1 MRLRST
7 IYSTQ
12 KLKIEVVL
20 TCEELLGLIASF
32 YKTHRFFEVISCTI
46 KYYFCVK
53 LKELKMEDIAGKTFN
68 VVIIGS
74 GPAGL
79 TAALYAARA
88 DLNPIVFEGPEP
100 GGQLMTTTDVEN
112 YPGYPE
118 GVLGPKMMEDFR
130 EQAKRFGA
138 DCRYGYVNDIDFS
151 KRPYKITVDEKTEV
165 FAHTIIA
172 STGASAKWL
181 HLESEQKLRGK
192 GVSACA
198 TCDGAFFRN
207 EHVVVVG
214 GGDTAMEEA
223 TFLTKF
229 ASKVTV
235 VHRRG
240 ELRASKAM
248 QNRALNNKK
257 IEFIWDSEL
266 AEVLGDHVVQGVKI
280 RNLKTDKIITLE
292 DVTGVFVAI
301 GHKPNTD
308 LLKGVVAMDD
318 VGYIQT
324 KGQSTETDLPGIF
337 ACGDAMDAVY
347 RQAVTAAGTGCKAAL
362 DAEKYLSEEISEE
375 AIAEAH
381 WK

>member
-1 MRLRST
+1 M
-7 IYSTQ
+7 
-12 KLKIEVVL
+12 KDIE
-20 TCEELLGLIASF
+20 
-32 YKTHRFFEVISCTI
+32 
-46 KYYFCVK
+46 
-53 LKELKMEDIAGKTFN
+53 GKTFDT
-68 VVIIGS
+68 VIVGS

-79 TAALYAARA
+79 TAAIYAARA

-100 GGQLMTTTDVEN
+100 GGQLVQTTDVDN

-138 DCRYGYVNDIDFS
+138 DCRYGYVTDINFDN
-151 KRPYKITVDEKTEV
+151 RPYKLTVDEETTIHAK
-165 FAHTIIA
+165 TIIIA
-172 STGASAKWL
+172 TGASAMWL
-181 HLESEQKLRGK
+181 GLESEQKMRGK

-207 EHVVVVG
+207 EHVVIVG

-229 ASKVTV
+229 ARKVTV
-235 VHRRG
+235 IHRRD

-248 QNRALNNKK
+248 QARAFKNDK
-257 IEFIWDSEL
+257 IEFMWNSEL
-266 AEVLGDHVVQGVKI
+266 IEVMGDTVVDGVKV
-280 RNLKTDKIITLE
+280 RNSKTDETMTLD
-292 DVTGVFVAI
+292 DVTGVFIAI

-308 LLKGVVAMDD
+308 LFKGVLTMDE

-324 KGQSTETDLPGIF
+324 KGDSTETDLPGIF
-337 ACGDAMDAVY
+337 ASGDAMDSVY
-347 RQAVTAAGTGCKAAL
+347 RQAVTAAGTGCRAAL
-362 DAEKYLSEEISEE
+362 DAERFLSEDKSEE
-375 AIAEAH
+375 AIAEEH

>member
-1 MRLRST
+1 
-7 IYSTQ
+7 
-12 KLKIEVVL
+12 
-20 TCEELLGLIASF
+20 
-32 YKTHRFFEVISCTI
+32 
-46 KYYFCVK
+46 
-53 LKELKMEDIAGKTFN
+53 MEDIAGKTFK
-68 VVIIGS
+68 VVIVGS

-88 DLNPIVFEGPEP
+88 DLSPIVFEGPEP

-112 YPGYPE
+112 FPGYPE
-118 GVLGPKMMEDFR
+118 GVMGPQMMQDMR
-130 EQAKRFGA
+130 QQATRFGA
-138 DCRYGYVNDIDFS
+138 DCRYGMVTNIDFS
-151 KRPYKITVDEKTEV
+151 QKPYILTIDDNVEI
-165 FAHTIIA
+165 FAHAVIA

-181 HLESEQKLRGK
+181 HLPSEQKLRGK

-198 TCDGAFFRN
+198 TCDGAFFRDQ
-207 EHVVVVG
+207 HVLVIG

-235 VHRRG
+235 VHRRD

-248 QNRALNNKK
+248 QQRAFNNDK
-257 IEFIWDSEL
+257 IEFMWDSEL
-266 AEVLGDHVVQGVKI
+266 VEVLGDNVVEGAKVKN
-280 RNLKTDKIITLE
+280 RNTDEVNTLD

-308 LLKGVVAMDD
+308 LFKGVVEMDD

-324 KGQSTETDLPGIF
+324 KGQSTETDQPGLF

-362 DAEKYLSEEISEE
+362 DAERYLGELESRE
-375 AIAEAH
+375 AIAESH

>member
-1 MRLRST
+1 M
-7 IYSTQ
+7 I
-12 KLKIEVVL
+12 
-20 TCEELLGLIASF
+20 
-32 YKTHRFFEVISCTI
+32 
-46 KYYFCVK
+46 
-53 LKELKMEDIAGKTFN
+53 MEDIAGKTFK
-68 VVIIGS
+68 VVIVGS

-88 DLNPIVFEGPEP
+88 DLSPIVFEGPEP

-112 YPGYPE
+112 FPGYPE
-118 GVLGPKMMEDFR
+118 GVMGPKMMQDFR
-130 EQAKRFGA
+130 EQATRFGA
-138 DCRYGYVNDIDFS
+138 DCRYGYVTDIDFS
-151 KRPYKITVDEKTEV
+151 ERPYKVTVDEKTEV
-165 FAHTIIA
+165 YAHSIIA

-198 TCDGAFFRN
+198 TCDGAFFRDQ
-207 EHVVVVG
+207 HVIIVG

-235 VHRRG
+235 IHRRD

-248 QNRALNNKK
+248 QQRAFNNDK
-257 IEFIWDSEL
+257 IEFMWDSEL
-266 AEVLGDHVVQGVKI
+266 IEVLGDKVVDGVKV
-280 RNLKTDKIITLE
+280 RNRNTDEVTTLD
-292 DVTGVFVAI
+292 DVTGVFIAI

-308 LLKGVVAMDD
+308 LFKGVVEMDD

-324 KGQSTETDLPGIF
+324 KGQSTATDLPGIF

-362 DAEKYLSEEISEE
+362 DAEKYLGELESEE
-375 AIAEAH
+375 AIAESH

>member
-1 MRLRST
+1 
-7 IYSTQ
+7 
-12 KLKIEVVL
+12 
-20 TCEELLGLIASF
+20 
-32 YKTHRFFEVISCTI
+32 
-46 KYYFCVK
+46 
-53 LKELKMEDIAGKTFN
+53 MEDIANKTFK

-88 DLNPIVFEGPEP
+88 DLSPVVFEGPEP

-112 YPGYPE
+112 FPGYPN
-118 GVLGPKMMEDFR
+118 GVMGPQMMQDFR
-130 EQAKRFGA
+130 EQASKFGA
-138 DCRYGYVNDIDFS
+138 DLRYGYITDIEFGD
-151 KRPYKITVDEKTEV
+151 RPYKLTVDEKTTIY
-165 FAHTIIA
+165 AHTIII
-172 STGASAKWL
+172 STGASAMWL
-181 HLESEQKLRGK
+181 GLESETKLRGK

-207 EHVVVVG
+207 QHVVIVG

-235 VHRRG
+235 VHRRD

-248 QNRALNNKK
+248 QAKAFANEK
-257 IEFIWDSEL
+257 IEFIWDSEID
-266 AEVLGDHVVQGVKI
+266 EILGDQVVDGVRIKN
-280 RNLKTDKIITLE
+280 RKTCETTTLE
-292 DVTGVFVAI
+292 DVTGVFMAI

-308 LLKGVVAMDD
+308 LFKGVLTMDN

-324 KGQSTETDLPGIF
+324 KGQSTKTDLPGIF
-337 ACGDAMDAVY
+337 ACGDAMDAIY

-362 DAEKYLSEEISEE
+362 DAEHYLGELSPEEI
-375 AIAEAH
+375 AEQH
-381 WK
+381 WQ

>member
-1 MRLRST
+1 
-7 IYSTQ
+7 
-12 KLKIEVVL
+12 
-20 TCEELLGLIASF
+20 
-32 YKTHRFFEVISCTI
+32 
-46 KYYFCVK
+46 
-53 LKELKMEDIAGKTFN
+53 MEDIAGKTFQ
-68 VVIIGS
+68 VVIVGS

-88 DLNPIVFEGPEP
+88 DLSPIVFEGPEP

-112 YPGYPE
+112 FPGYPE
-118 GVLGPKMMEDFR
+118 GVMGPKMMQDFR
-130 EQAKRFGA
+130 EQATRFGA
-138 DCRYGYVNDIDFS
+138 DCRYGYVTDIDFS
-151 KRPYKITVDEKTEV
+151 KRPYKVTVDEKIEV
-165 FAHTIIA
+165 YAHAIIA

-198 TCDGAFFRN
+198 TCDGAFFRDQ
-207 EHVVVVG
+207 HVIIVG

-235 VHRRG
+235 IHRRD

-248 QNRALNNKK
+248 QQRAFNNDK
-257 IEFIWDSEL
+257 IEFMWDSEL
-266 AEVLGDHVVQGVKI
+266 IEVLGDQVVDGVKV
-280 RNLKTDKIITLE
+280 RNRKTDEVTTLD
-292 DVTGVFVAI
+292 DVTGVFIAI

-308 LLKGVVAMDD
+308 LFKGVVEMDD

-324 KGQSTETDLPGIF
+324 KGQSTGTDQPGLF

-362 DAEKYLSEEISEE
+362 DAEKYLGELESEE
-375 AIAEAH
+375 AIAESH

>member
-1 MRLRST
+1 
-7 IYSTQ
+7 
-12 KLKIEVVL
+12 
-20 TCEELLGLIASF
+20 
-32 YKTHRFFEVISCTI
+32 
-46 KYYFCVK
+46 
-53 LKELKMEDIAGKTFN
+53 MEDIAGKTFE
-68 VVIIGS
+68 VIIVGS

-88 DLNPIVFEGPEP
+88 DLKPLVFEGPEP
-100 GGQLMTTTDVEN
+100 GGQLMTTTDVDN
-112 YPGYPE
+112 FPGYPE
-118 GVLGPKMMEDFR
+118 GVMGPKMMQDFR
-130 EQAKRFGA
+130 EQATRFGA
-138 DCRYGYVNDIDFS
+138 DCRYGYVTDIDFS
-151 KRPYKITVDEKTEV
+151 ERPYKITVDEKTELY
-165 FAHTIIA
+165 AHAIIA

-207 EHVVVVG
+207 QHVLVVG

-235 VHRRG
+235 IHRRD

-248 QNRALNNKK
+248 QTRAFNNKK
-257 IEFIWDSEL
+257 IEFMWDSEL
-266 AEVLGDHVVQGVKI
+266 VEVLGDKVVEGAKVKN
-280 RNLKTDKIITLE
+280 RNNGEVTTLD

-308 LLKGVVAMDD
+308 LFKGVVEMDD

-324 KGQSTETDLPGIF
+324 KGQSTETELPGLF

-362 DAEKYLSEEISEE
+362 DAERYLGDLESEE
-375 AIAEAH
+375 AIAESH

>member
-1 MRLRST
+1 
-7 IYSTQ
+7 
-12 KLKIEVVL
+12 
-20 TCEELLGLIASF
+20 
-32 YKTHRFFEVISCTI
+32 
-46 KYYFCVK
+46 
-53 LKELKMEDIAGKTFN
+53 MEDIANKTFK

-88 DLNPIVFEGPEP
+88 DLSPIVFEGPEP

-112 YPGYPE
+112 FPGYPN
-118 GVLGPKMMEDFR
+118 GVMGPQMMQDFR
-130 EQAKRFGA
+130 EQASKFGA
-138 DCRYGYVNDIDFS
+138 DLRYGYITDIEFGD
-151 KRPYKITVDEKTEV
+151 RPYKLTVDEKTTIY
-165 FAHTIIA
+165 AHTIII
-172 STGASAKWL
+172 STGASAMWL
-181 HLESEQKLRGK
+181 GLESETRLRGK

-207 EHVVVVG
+207 QHVVIVG

-235 VHRRG
+235 VHRRD

-248 QNRALNNKK
+248 QAKAFANEK
-257 IEFIWDSEL
+257 IEFIWDSEID
-266 AEVLGDHVVQGVKI
+266 EILGEQVVDGVRIKN
-280 RNLKTDKIITLE
+280 RNTGDTTTLE
-292 DVTGVFVAI
+292 DVTGVFMAI

-308 LLKGVVAMDD
+308 LFKGVLTMDN

-324 KGQSTETDLPGIF
+324 KGQSTKTDLPGIF
-337 ACGDAMDAVY
+337 ACGDAMDAIY

-362 DAEKYLSEEISEE
+362 DAEHYLGELSPEEI
-375 AIAEAH
+375 AEQH
-381 WK
+381 WQ

>member
-1 MRLRST
+1 
-7 IYSTQ
+7 
-12 KLKIEVVL
+12 
-20 TCEELLGLIASF
+20 
-32 YKTHRFFEVISCTI
+32 
-46 KYYFCVK
+46 
-53 LKELKMEDIAGKTFN
+53 MEDIAGKTFD
-68 VVIIGS
+68 VVIVGS

-88 DLNPIVFEGPEP
+88 DLNPLIFEGPEP
-100 GGQLMTTTDVEN
+100 GGQLMQTTDVEN

-118 GVLGPKMMEDFR
+118 GVMGPAMMQDFR
-130 EQAKRFGA
+130 EQAERFGA
-138 DCRYGYVNDIDFS
+138 DCRYGMVTDINFDS
-151 KRPYKITVDEKTEV
+151 KPYQLEVDEETQLQ
-165 FAHTIIA
+165 AQSIIV

-181 HLESEQKLRGK
+181 DLESEQRLRGS

-198 TCDGAFFRN
+198 TCDGAFFRD

-235 VHRRG
+235 LHRRQ

-248 QNRALNNKK
+248 QQRAFNDEK
-257 IEFIWDSEL
+257 IEFMWDTEL
-266 AEVLGDHVVQGVKI
+266 HEVLGDEVVEGV
-280 RNLKTDKIITLE
+280 NIINSETEEVTTLD
-292 DVTGVFVAI
+292 DVTGVFIAI

-308 LLKGVVAMDD
+308 LFKDVLTMDD

-324 KGQSTETDLPGIF
+324 KGQSTRTDLEGIF
-337 ACGDAMDAVY
+337 ACGDAMDPIY
-347 RQAVTAAGTGCKAAL
+347 RQAVTAAGTGCRAAL
-362 DAEKYLSEEISEE
+362 DAEKFLADIEVSREAMAEE
-375 AIAEAH
+375 H

>member
-1 MRLRST
+1 
-7 IYSTQ
+7 
-12 KLKIEVVL
+12 
-20 TCEELLGLIASF
+20 
-32 YKTHRFFEVISCTI
+32 
-46 KYYFCVK
+46 
-53 LKELKMEDIAGKTFN
+53 MEDIAGKTFN
-68 VVIIGS
+68 VVIVGS

-88 DLNPIVFEGPEP
+88 DLNPIIFEGPEP

-112 YPGYPE
+112 FPGYPE
-118 GVLGPKMMEDFR
+118 GVMGPKMMQDFR
-130 EQAKRFGA
+130 EQATRFGA
-138 DCRYGYVNDIDFS
+138 DCRYGMVTNIDFS
-151 KRPYKITVDEKTEV
+151 QKPYIL
-165 FAHTIIA
+165 TIDDKVEIFTHSLIA

-198 TCDGAFFRN
+198 TCDGAFFRDQ
-207 EHVVVVG
+207 HVLVVG

-235 VHRRG
+235 VHRRD

-248 QNRALNNKK
+248 QQRAFNNDK
-257 IEFIWDSEL
+257 IEFMWDSEL
-266 AEVLGDHVVQGVKI
+266 VEVLGDKVVDGVKVK
-280 RNLKTDKIITLE
+280 NKKSDEITTLN
-292 DVTGVFVAI
+292 DVTGVFIAI

-308 LLKGVVAMDD
+308 LFKGVVEMDD

-324 KGQSTETDLPGIF
+324 QGQSTKTDLPGLF

-362 DAEKYLSEEISEE
+362 DAERYLSERESEE
-375 AIAEAH
+375 AIAQEH

>member
-1 MRLRST
+1 
-7 IYSTQ
+7 
-12 KLKIEVVL
+12 
-20 TCEELLGLIASF
+20 
-32 YKTHRFFEVISCTI
+32 
-46 KYYFCVK
+46 
-53 LKELKMEDIAGKTFN
+53 MEDIQGKTFD
-68 VVIIGS
+68 VVIVGS

-100 GGQLMTTTDVEN
+100 GGQLMQTTDVEN
-112 YPGYPE
+112 FPGYPD
-118 GVLGPKMMEDFR
+118 GVMGPKMMEDFR
-130 EQAKRFGA
+130 EQATRFGA
-138 DCRYGYVNDIDFS
+138 DCRYGYVTDIDFS
-151 KRPYKITVDEKTEV
+151 KRPYKLTVDEETEIH
-165 FAHTIIA
+165 AKTIII

-181 HLESEQKLRGK
+181 NLPSEQRLRGK

-207 EHVVVVG
+207 EHVVIVG

-223 TFLTKF
+223 LFLTKF
-229 ASKVTV
+229 ASKVSV
-235 VHRRG
+235 IHRRE

-248 QNRALNNKK
+248 QKRAFDNDK
-257 IEFIWDSEL
+257 IEFIWNSEL
-266 AEVLGDHVVQGVKI
+266 QEVLGDKVVEGVKVKN
-280 RNLKTDKIITLE
+280 RNTGEITTLD

-308 LLKGVVAMDD
+308 LFKGVLTMDE

-337 ACGDAMDAVY
+337 ASGDAMDPIY
-347 RQAVTAAGTGCKAAL
+347 RQAVTAAGTGCRAAL
-362 DAEKYLSEEISEE
+362 DAERFLADHESEE
-375 AIAEAH
+375 AIAQQH

>member
-1 MRLRST
+1 
-7 IYSTQ
+7 
-12 KLKIEVVL
+12 
-20 TCEELLGLIASF
+20 
-32 YKTHRFFEVISCTI
+32 
-46 KYYFCVK
+46 
-53 LKELKMEDIAGKTFN
+53 MEDIAGKTFD
-68 VVIIGS
+68 VVIVGS

-88 DLNPIVFEGPEP
+88 DLNPLIFEGPEP
-100 GGQLMTTTDVEN
+100 GGQLMQTTDVEN

-118 GVLGPKMMEDFR
+118 GVMGPAMMQDFR
-130 EQAKRFGA
+130 EQAERFGA
-138 DCRYGYVNDIDFS
+138 DCRYGMVTDINFDS
-151 KRPYKITVDEKTEV
+151 KPYQLEVDEETQLQ
-165 FAHTIIA
+165 AQSIIV

-181 HLESEQKLRGK
+181 DLESEQRLRGS

-198 TCDGAFFRN
+198 TCDGAFFRD

-235 VHRRG
+235 LHRRQ

-248 QNRALNNKK
+248 QQRAFNDEK
-257 IEFIWDSEL
+257 IEFMWDTEL
-266 AEVLGDHVVQGVKI
+266 HEVLGDEVVEGVNVI
-280 RNLKTDKIITLE
+280 NSETEEVTTLD
-292 DVTGVFVAI
+292 DVTGVFIAI

-308 LLKGVVAMDD
+308 LFKDVLTMDD

-324 KGQSTETDLPGIF
+324 KGQSTRTDLEGIF
-337 ACGDAMDAVY
+337 ACGDAMDPIY
-347 RQAVTAAGTGCKAAL
+347 RQAVTAAGTGCRAAL
-362 DAEKYLSEEISEE
+362 DAEKFLADIEVSREAMAEE
-375 AIAEAH
+375 H

>member
-1 MRLRST
+1 
-7 IYSTQ
+7 
-12 KLKIEVVL
+12 
-20 TCEELLGLIASF
+20 
-32 YKTHRFFEVISCTI
+32 
-46 KYYFCVK
+46 
-53 LKELKMEDIAGKTFN
+53 MEDIAGKTFK

-112 YPGYPE
+112 FPGYPN
-118 GVLGPKMMEDFR
+118 GVMGPQMIQDFR
-130 EQAKRFGA
+130 EQAIKFGA
-138 DCRYGYVNDIDFS
+138 DARYGYVTGMDFS
-151 KRPYKITVDEKTEV
+151 ERPYKLVVDEKTEIE
-165 FAHTIIA
+165 ADTIII
-172 STGASAKWL
+172 STGASALWL
-181 HLESEQKLRGK
+181 GIESETRLRGK

-207 EHVVVVG
+207 QHVIIVG

-235 VHRRG
+235 VHRRD

-248 QNRALNNKK
+248 QARAFANEK
-257 IEFIWDSEL
+257 IEFMWDSEL
-266 AEVLGDHVVQGVKI
+266 EEVLGGQVVEGVKI
-280 RNLKTDKIITLE
+280 KNRKTGESKNLS

-308 LLKGVVAMDD
+308 LFKGVLTMDD

-324 KGQSTETDLPGIF
+324 KGQSTKTDLPGIF
-337 ACGDAMDAVY
+337 ACGDAMDSFY

-362 DAEKYLSEEISEE
+362 DAEHYLSNELSG
-375 AIAEAH
+375 
-381 WK
+381 